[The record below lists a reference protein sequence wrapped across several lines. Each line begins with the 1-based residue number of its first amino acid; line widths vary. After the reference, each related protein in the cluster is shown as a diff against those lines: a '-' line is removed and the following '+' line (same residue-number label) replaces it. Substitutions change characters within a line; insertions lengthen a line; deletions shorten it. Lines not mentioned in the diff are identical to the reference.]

1 MQQAL
6 FETAAPTR
14 PMGPRAHDPDASR
27 PTCATFV
34 SRTAGGMDVAPP
46 VPGPLQ
52 RWWRLQGEARR
63 RGRTVEPLLV
73 TPRFLARIDTTVCPV
88 TREPIGPGSAQIVA
102 LRPDAA
108 LAAGHLVTLSATAAA
123 ALTSSD
129 GGTAGAGPD
138 PLSTGAGA
146 THWADAAATARRLR
160 DQPGARE
167 AGLDAT
173 AWGRLAVLRSF
184 VQPLTPAQ
192 VATLPLLVLPPNRV
206 RVLSAVQ
213 GLQVA
218 ATLALRGT
226 DRAVRLLQLATLPM
240 QEDQR
245 QALRVLVLTL
255 LARCPAGLDSL
266 APRAARQAL
275 EDLWQD
281 ALLQRRWERLA
292 LRLSDAQAESVLQRA
307 HATRLLG
314 PGWRPLEAGF
324 AVDGWDLP
332 AARRG
337 ESRHVRR
344 TTRGSGPVAEHPS
357 EHRADSRGETR
368 AEPRAGTRAV
378 EGLVPG
384 PARNP
389 ERRVAGSLLAPDGRR
404 HGLDAA
410 AAATLGR

>member
-1 MQQAL
+1 
-6 FETAAPTR
+6 
-14 PMGPRAHDPDASR
+14 
-27 PTCATFV
+27 
-34 SRTAGGMDVAPP
+34 
-46 VPGPLQ
+46 
-52 RWWRLQGEARR
+52 
-63 RGRTVEPLLV
+63 
-73 TPRFLARIDTTVCPV
+73 
-88 TREPIGPGSAQIVA
+88 VA

-108 LAAGHLVTLSATAAA
+108 LAAGHLVTLSVRAAA
-123 ALTSSD
+123 ALSTPVAATAVD
-129 GGTAGAGPD
+129 GQDPD
-138 PLSTGAGA
+138 PMAVAGSTASTTA
-146 THWADAAATARRLR
+146 STTANTSASTTASADAADTARRLR
-160 DQPGARE
+160 TQPGARE
-167 AGLDAT
+167 AGLDAA

-218 ATLALRGT
+218 ATLALQGT
-226 DRAVRLLQLATLPM
+226 DRAVRLLQLAALPT
-240 QEDQR
+240 QEDHR

-255 LARCPAGLDSL
+255 LARCPTGLDSL

-281 ALLQRRWERLA
+281 PLLQRRWERLA
-292 LRLSDAQAESVLQRA
+292 LRLSDAEAESVLQRA

-314 PGWRPLEAGF
+314 PGWRPLDAGF

-344 TTRGSGPVAEHPS
+344 ATRGSGPATDRPAQRAVGIDAGTG
-357 EHRADSRGETR
+357 RADRRS
-368 AEPRAGTRAV
+368 AEQVT
-378 EGLVPG
+378 EGLAG
-384 PARNP
+384 AP
-389 ERRVAGSLLAPDGRR
+389 ERRVARPVLAPDGRC

-410 AAATLGR
+410 APAALGR